1 MNYYQLTVEAERSL
15 KDTINSVD
23 LLVEEGVFSSD
34 TSSALAELKSSLETL
49 EYVKDALKD
58 WDEDFANLS
67 SREQLKFNLL
77 IGGASW

>member
-34 TSSALAELKSSLETL
+34 TSSALAELKSALETL
-49 EYVKDALKD
+49 EHVKDALKD

-67 SREQLKFNLL
+67 SREQLNFNLL

>member
-34 TSSALAELKSSLETL
+34 TSSALAELKSALETL
-49 EYVKDALKD
+49 EYVKDALED

-67 SREQLKFNLL
+67 SREQLNFNRL